1 MNVVATPVLPKQ
13 TYEGIAVKRASPSN
27 ALNSLTKISENKQ
40 AFGSV
45 FNQLTT
51 QQKVSET
58 TGMKTDESMKSLGE
72 VVSLL
77 ETDSLE
83 GLHNSL
89 QLNLPISELS
99 GPLTIEKVAE
109 FLELDVKD
117 LKTTIEDLLGEEL
130 NSDNLWEMLGQIDQQ
145 APVFTKSI
153 MDSLAG
159 VGKVTPQQAAAVVQL
174 LKAIEL
180 AAPKTDLVLK
190 QEVQVFSLK
199 EMLSAMSS
207 QMEKMVSNGQ
217 KDKPLHMMRNAQ
229 PIAFNKLTETAT
241 NATTTTTIAAE
252 IKSSEAVNNQVVVKT
267 TQTQENQQVFTG
279 QVVTQVKTETVTMTL
294 PTQKPAQS
302 EALMKEFQ
310 TLLNR
315 SQFGQAG
322 GTTKML
328 IKMYPEHLGTIRV
341 ELIQKDGVM
350 TARLLANT
358 ALGKEML
365 DSQLHQLKSA
375 FANANVQVDRID
387 VTQALQDSNKND
399 KQQQF
404 NQSFKQQQQQ
414 DAEQNEHEETPEQAS
429 FREFLM
435 ELEA

>member
-1 MNVVATPVLPKQ
+1 MNVVATQVLPKQ
-13 TYEGIAVKRASPSN
+13 TNEGIAVKRANPSN
-27 ALNSLTKISENKQ
+27 ALNSLTKTAENKQ

-51 QQKVSET
+51 HQKASET
-58 TGMKTDESMKSLGE
+58 TGTKTEESMKSLGE

-83 GLHNSL
+83 GLLNAL
-89 QLNLPISELS
+89 QLNIPISELS
-99 GPLTIEKVAE
+99 GPLTIEKVAD
-109 FLELDVKD
+109 FLELDVEE
-117 LKTTIEDLLGEEL
+117 LKSTIEDLLGEEL

-159 VGKVTPQQAAAVVQL
+159 VGKVTPQHASAVVQL

-229 PIAFNKLTETAT
+229 PIAFNKLAET
-241 NATTTTTIAAE
+241 ATTTTTTATE
-252 IKSSEAVNNQVVVKT
+252 IKSTEAVTNQVVVKT

-279 QVVTQVKTETVTMTL
+279 QVVTQVKTETVSMTL

-404 NQSFKQQQQQ
+404 SQSFKQQQQQ